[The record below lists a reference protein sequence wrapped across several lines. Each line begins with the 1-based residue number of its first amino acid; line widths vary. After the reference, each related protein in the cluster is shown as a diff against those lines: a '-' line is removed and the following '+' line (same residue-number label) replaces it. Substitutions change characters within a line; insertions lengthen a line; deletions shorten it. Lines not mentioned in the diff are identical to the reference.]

1 MRIGFGI
8 LLYENDF
15 QFLECVIF
23 IQILQSLNPTS
34 CLAKTPAPSEAVEFV
49 PPFPITCFEMTPS
62 LAFAHVSKTYE
73 ETSGGGLRAL
83 HDVSFQVPPG
93 RRVAIVGRSG
103 SGKSTLLH
111 LAAGIDLPTCGRVE
125 VLGKDL
131 SRYSDRDRTLLRR
144 KEIGLVFQFFHL
156 LPHLAVRENVALPAL
171 VAGGKQRDFEPRVL
185 ELLERVGLSDRAD
198 DPVSNLS
205 GGEMQRVA
213 ICRALLNRPR
223 LILAD
228 EPTGNLDDENS
239 WLVLD
244 LMLELVTRE
253 SATLLYVTHSR
264 ELAGLADETWRIHSG
279 VLETA

>member
-1 MRIGFGI
+1 MSS
-8 LLYENDF
+8 
-15 QFLECVIF
+15 V
-23 IQILQSLNPTS
+23 
-34 CLAKTPAPSEAVEFV
+34 
-49 PPFPITCFEMTPS
+49 
-62 LAFAHVSKTYE
+62 LAFSRVSKTYGE
-73 ETSGGGLRAL
+73 SAEGGLTAL
-83 HDVSFQVPPG
+83 HDVSFQVASE

-111 LAAGIDLPTCGRVE
+111 LAAGIDLPTRGRVE

-131 SRYSDRDRTLLRR
+131 SRFSDRDRTLLRR
-144 KEIGLVFQFFHL
+144 NEIGLVFQFFHL
-156 LPHLAVRENVALPAL
+156 LPHLPVRENVALPAL
-171 VAGGKQRDFEPRVL
+171 VAGGKPQDYEPRVM
-185 ELLERVGLSDRAD
+185 ELLDRVGLAGRAD

-213 ICRALLNRPR
+213 ICRALLRRPR

-239 WLVLD
+239 WLVLE

-253 SATLLYVTHSR
+253 KATLLYVTHSR

-279 VLETA
+279 VLDAA